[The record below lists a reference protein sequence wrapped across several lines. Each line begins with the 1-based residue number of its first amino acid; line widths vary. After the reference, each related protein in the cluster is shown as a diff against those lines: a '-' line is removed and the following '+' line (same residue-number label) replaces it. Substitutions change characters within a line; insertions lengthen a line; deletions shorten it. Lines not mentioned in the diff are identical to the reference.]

1 MDNERHQRI
10 RQALFH
16 GGELRLENHRYA
28 QAVEVFLGELLSS
41 DIGSG
46 DLTYEAL
53 GLAPEIV
60 EGKVIAKE
68 PGVAAGLGESAWFF
82 GRDGVKT
89 TLLKRDGDT
98 VEAGE
103 ALIAI
108 EGPREKLLAL
118 ERVGLNTV
126 QRMSGIAT
134 MTRRLVERAARANPA
149 SSVVATRKTPWGLL
163 DKRAVH
169 LGGGGTHRLGLWD
182 AVLVKNNHLA
192 LLAGNEAK
200 AAASAAQQTWALR
213 QQAAFLE
220 IEVRTQDGALAA
232 ARAWRALRENDG
244 AACPCLVMLDNMAP
258 EEIAGVL
265 GALRS
270 EGLLEDV
277 LIEASGN
284 ISEENLET
292 YAAAGVDAISM
303 GALTHSA
310 RALDVCQRLP
320 SDSGNYKC
328 DAQYQHV
335 GSHVRDDTRG

>member
-1 MDNERHQRI
+1 MDNERQRRI
-10 RQALFH
+10 RQAFFH
-16 GGELRLENHRYA
+16 GDELRLDNHRYA

-41 DIGSG
+41 DVCSG

-53 GLAPEIV
+53 GLAPESV
-60 EGKVIAKE
+60 EGKVIANE
-68 PGVAAGLGESAWFF
+68 AGVAAGLDEYAWFF
-82 GRDGVKT
+82 GRGGVKT
-89 TLLKRDGDT
+89 TPLKQDGDA

-103 ALIAI
+103 ALIAV
-108 EGPREKLLAL
+108 EGWREKLLAL
-118 ERVGLNTV
+118 ERVGLNLV

-134 MTRRLVERAARANPA
+134 MTRRLAERATRARPA
-149 SSVVATRKTPWGLL
+149 ATVVATRKTPWGLL

-192 LLAGNEAK
+192 LISADESEAAET
-200 AAASAAQQTWALR
+200 AARKTWEMR
-213 QQAAFLE
+213 SRAAFLE

-232 ARAWRALRENDG
+232 ARAWRTLRERDG
-244 AACPCLVMLDNMAP
+244 AACPCVVMLDNMAP

-270 EGLLEDV
+270 EGLLDEV

-292 YAAAGVDAISM
+292 YAATGVDAISM

-320 SDSGNYKC
+320 SDSGKYKS

-335 GSHVRDDTRG
+335 G

>member
-1 MDNERHQRI
+1 MSGDRHQRI

-28 QAVEVFLGELLSS
+28 QAVEAFLGELLSS

-53 GLAPEIV
+53 GLAPEMV
-60 EGKVIAKE
+60 EGKVIANE
-68 PGVAAGLGESAWFF
+68 AGVAAGLGESAWFF

-89 TLLKRDGDT
+89 TLLKQDGDT

-103 ALIAI
+103 ALLAI

-134 MTRRLVERAARANPA
+134 MTRRLVERAARAKPSDCVVA
-149 SSVVATRKTPWGLL
+149 ACVVATRKTPWGLL

-192 LLAGNEAK
+192 LLAGNEAE
-200 AAASAAQQTWALR
+200 AAASAAQRTWALR
-213 QQAAFLE
+213 RQAAFLE
-220 IEVRTQDGALAA
+220 IEVRTREGALAA
-232 ARAWRALRENDG
+232 ARAWRALRERDG
-244 AACPCLVMLDNMAP
+244 AAYPCLVMLDNMAP

-265 GALRS
+265 GALRW

-292 YAAAGVDAISM
+292 YAATGVDAISM

-310 RALDVCQRLP
+310 RALDVRQRLP
-320 SDSGNYKC
+320 SDSGNYQS
-328 DAQYQHV
+328 DAQYQHA
-335 GSHVRDDTRG
+335 G